1 MGKLLFEIGER
12 LFQKGESYFEIR
24 HLLFFVNIR
33 AWLKTFKIE
42 EQLFKI
48 VFFIGKL
55 ESCISKIEIKQL

>member
-48 VFFIGKL
+48 VFFIG
-55 ESCISKIEIKQL
+55 

>member
-24 HLLFFVNIR
+24 HLLFFVKIR

-48 VFFIGKL
+48 VFFYWKIGKL
-55 ESCISKIEIKQL
+55 HIKN